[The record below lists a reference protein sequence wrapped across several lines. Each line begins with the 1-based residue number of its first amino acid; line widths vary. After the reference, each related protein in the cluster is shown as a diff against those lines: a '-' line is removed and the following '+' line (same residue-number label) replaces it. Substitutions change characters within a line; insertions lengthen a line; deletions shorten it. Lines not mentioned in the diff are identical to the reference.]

1 MDILLQQVK
10 VIHEGSALHHK
21 KVDILIRDGNI
32 EKIAKSINKPK
43 DVPIWHQ
50 PNAHVSI
57 GWLDIGTQIAEPG
70 YEHRETIASVSRAAA
85 AGGFTGIACFPNTN
99 PCLDSKSPIQ
109 YVQQRALGEI
119 IDLYPIGAISQSC
132 AGHEMTEMIDMYT
145 AGAVAFSDGIHS
157 IEKNGLL
164 LRALEY
170 AKTLD
175 GLIISSPQENV
186 ISKNGVMN
194 EGKIS
199 ISLGLPGIPD
209 MLEKLMTIR
218 DIELCKYAEGRMLI
232 HGISTPESLK
242 VIKAAKK
249 DKVRVQ
255 SSISYM
261 HLVSD
266 ETLLSTFDPNYKILP
281 PLRTEKQR
289 KSMVKAVDQGDIDV
303 IHSQHIPIEN
313 EGKEKEFFYADF
325 GIIGLETCFA
335 ATNTL
340 CHDDLRLDRLVHC
353 LSIGPRE
360 VLRLPVTDI
369 AEGHMAN
376 LTLFDPQYEWSYSEN
391 KIQSKSKN
399 SPFIGRSFVGKAL
412 AIINKNQILE

>member
-10 VIHEGSALHHK
+10 VIHEGSALHRK
-21 KVDILIRDGNI
+21 TVDILIKDGVI
-32 EKIAKSINKPK
+32 KTISKSIKKPK
-43 DVPIWHQ
+43 GVPVWSQ
-50 PNAHVSI
+50 ANAHVSI

-85 AGGFTGIACFPNTN
+85 AGGFTGIACFPNTK
-99 PCLDSKSPIQ
+99 PCLDSHSPIQ
-109 YVQQRALGEI
+109 YVQQRAQREI
-119 IDLYPIGAISQSC
+119 IDLYPIGSISQSC
-132 AGHEMTEMIDMYT
+132 EGHEMTEMIDMHR
-145 AGAVAFSDGIHS
+145 AGAVAFSDGDHS

-170 AKTLD
+170 AKSLD

-194 EGKIS
+194 EGKTS

-232 HGISTPESLK
+232 HGISTPETLK

-261 HLVSD
+261 HLVAD
-266 ETLLSTFDPNYKILP
+266 ESQLNTFDPNYKIMP

-303 IHSQHIPIEN
+303 IHSQHIPIEK

-335 ATNTL
+335 ATHTL
-340 CHDDLRLDRLVHC
+340 CQKDLSLDRLVHC
-353 LSIGPRE
+353 LSRGPRE
-360 VLRLPVTDI
+360 VLQLPEIRIT
-369 AEGHMAN
+369 EGHTAN
-376 LTLFDPQYEWSYSEN
+376 LTLFDPAKKWTYTEDQV
-391 KIQSKSKN
+391 QSKSRN
-399 SPFIGRSFVGKAL
+399 SPFIGQSFVGKAL
-412 AIINKNQILE
+412 AIINKNQIIE